1 MEPAVRTDRTIANN
15 KLHIIIH
22 CNKKGTSM
30 SIDVVIRG
38 DRNVI
43 TRQVLLTNETR
54 TDWAK
59 NDLYRRRRFGE
70 AGSPVTRYHHDSPK
84 PVTKGRNNGIR
95 MGDHGRTESLNFTF
109 IDNVLYLIRLIK
121 NTDFCAPKISS
132 SRTVLV
138 SVGGAF
144 RKATWH

>member
-54 TDWAK
+54 TD
-59 NDLYRRRRFGE
+59 
-70 AGSPVTRYHHDSPK
+70 
-84 PVTKGRNNGIR
+84 
-95 MGDHGRTESLNFTF
+95 
-109 IDNVLYLIRLIK
+109 
-121 NTDFCAPKISS
+121 
-132 SRTVLV
+132 
-138 SVGGAF
+138 
-144 RKATWH
+144 